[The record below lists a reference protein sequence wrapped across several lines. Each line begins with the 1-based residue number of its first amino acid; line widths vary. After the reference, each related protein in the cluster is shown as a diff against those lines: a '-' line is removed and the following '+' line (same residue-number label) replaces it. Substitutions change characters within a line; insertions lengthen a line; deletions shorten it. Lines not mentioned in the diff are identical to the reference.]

1 MIVHKLKKFISSFLI
16 ETELRGPFIKDL
28 TGNVV
33 VITGGTGKI
42 GMAVSRVLT
51 KKGAKV
57 IAIANKVDN
66 NDRHKIETVK
76 ANVTNKS
83 EIKKAIQKI
92 IKKYEKIDVLI
103 NCAGLFSQKPI
114 ELTSEKEYDR
124 VMDTNVKG
132 IFLSSN
138 VTIPYMKKLKKGLI
152 INIGSKISHN
162 TNVEPNKVL
171 YATSKYAV
179 EGFSIA
185 LAKELKEYGIRVTC
199 LMLGTVNTFVSLRS
213 KKFLNP
219 ERIGFVIATIIAS
232 EDIEFES
239 IIIKS
244 TRQNL

>member
-1 MIVHKLKKFISSFLI
+1 MIVHRIKKFISSFFI
-16 ETELRGPFIKDL
+16 ETEIHGPFIKDL
-28 TGNVV
+28 TGNVI

-51 KKGAKV
+51 RKGAKV
-57 IAIANKVDN
+57 VAIANKVGN
-66 NDRHKIETVK
+66 NSGEKIETIK
-76 ANVTNKS
+76 ADVASRKD
-83 EIKKAIQKI
+83 IKNTVEKI
-92 IKKYEKIDVLI
+92 IKKYGKIDVLI

-114 ELTSEKEYDR
+114 ELTSEEEYDI
-124 VMDTNVKG
+124 VMGTNVKG
-132 IFLSSN
+132 VFITSSL
-138 VTIPYMKKLKKGLI
+138 VIPYMKKMKHGLI

-185 LAKELKEYGIRVTC
+185 LAKELREYGIRVTC
-199 LMLGTVNTFVSLRS
+199 LMLGTVNTFVSLSS

-219 ERIGFVIATIIAS
+219 ERIGFVIAAIIES
-232 EDIEFES
+232 DDVEFES

-244 TRQNL
+244 VRQNI